1 MLEQGWITSGQ
12 LRGALDAQKAAG
24 AGRLGN
30 WLVRQQGVSEL
41 LVTRALG
48 LQWSCPV
55 MPLEYHDAE
64 ALTVL
69 LPRLFVDAFGA
80 LPLRVAA
87 DKLLYLGFEGM
98 RLTNAP
104 VNRG

>member
-12 LRGALDAQKAAG
+12 LRQALEAQKAAG
-24 AGRLGN
+24 GGRLGI
-30 WLVRQQGVSEL
+30 WLVRQQGVSEQ

-55 MPLEYHDAE
+55 LPMEFHDAE

-69 LPRLFVDAFGA
+69 ASPPVCGRLWRVASARGRGQAALPRI
-80 LPLRVAA
+80 
-87 DKLLYLGFEGM
+87 
-98 RLTNAP
+98 
-104 VNRG
+104 